1 MSGYITLVRTHKMA
15 FIATLKITKGSI
27 APEIGVDEID
37 PAMID
42 QMFPPEQEEVP
53 VPEEKPTNNSN
64 EPTQTGEE
72 KK

>member
-42 QMFPPEQEEVP
+42 QMFPPEQEE
-53 VPEEKPTNNSN
+53 KPTNNSN